1 MAKGGRTWRR
11 LRAIACLTAFLS
23 VGIVLALHTGW
34 GTLSSMGAGAVAAI
48 CPLGALETLVVS
60 GTMVPRAAVSL
71 VAVVAIVLLV
81 GRAFCSWLCPI
92 PPIQRFFRPGKKAA
106 CRPPADVGAEEA
118 SCSSC
123 PAGCGLPPVGGE
135 RDGFRLDS
143 RHAVLAGAL
152 VSTAVFGFPVF
163 CLVCP
168 VGLVFATLIAVWA
181 AFAEQTPTWS
191 LFVFPAI
198 LLVEVV
204 LFRKWCRKLCPL
216 GALMSLLSCK
226 APLVKPHVDAGACL
240 RSKGVDCRVC
250 VDACPELLDPH
261 SPCIPECTKCG
272 LCAERCPHQAI
283 DLRLGFTSTKRLR

>member
-1 MAKGGRTWRR
+1 MRSCCWSAARSARGCARFPR
-11 LRAIACLTAFLS
+11 
-23 VGIVLALHTGW
+23 
-34 GTLSSMGAGAVAAI
+34 SSG
-48 CPLGALETLVVS
+48 S
-60 GTMVPRAAVSL
+60 FDR
-71 VAVVAIVLLV
+71 
-81 GRAFCSWLCPI
+81 
-92 PPIQRFFRPGKKAA
+92 
-106 CRPPADVGAEEA
+106 
-118 SCSSC
+118 
-123 PAGCGLPPVGGE
+123 E
-135 RDGFRLDS
+135 RK
-143 RHAVLAGAL
+143 RHADRL
-152 VSTAVFGFPVF
+152 P
-163 CLVCP
+163 
-168 VGLVFATLIAVWA
+168 
-181 AFAEQTPTWS
+181 
-191 LFVFPAI
+191 I